1 MKEDKTFTL
10 LVKHFNL
17 YSRKFTVVAGS
28 EIMAKQ
34 RVRELISVHPIDQRR
49 GTYDGTHLILGA
61 AQKCDLDFPLLPANA
76 IDALNSQCAGKECVV
91 PGERIVQI
99 AFGSVMKRVREH
111 LQIPRGEL
119 AAKVD
124 LQLPAIGVLERGET
138 GVRLFNFL
146 KIAQALGK
154 SPDDLLRLVVEEY
167 ERMDSSRQ
175 E

>member
-1 MKEDKTFTL
+1 MKEIKTFTL

-17 YSRKFTVVAGS
+17 YSRKFIIGAGS
-28 EIMAKQ
+28 EVMAKQ
-34 RVRELISVHPIDQRR
+34 RVRELISVHPLDQRR
-49 GTYDGTHLILGA
+49 GTYDGTHVILSVT
-61 AQKCDLDFPLLPANA
+61 QKSEFDSRLSWSANA
-76 IDALNSQCAGKECVV
+76 IDTLSSDGIGEDCVV

-99 AFGSVMKRVREH
+99 AFGSVMKRVREDIK
-111 LQIPRGEL
+111 IPRVEL

-124 LQLPAIGVLERGET
+124 LQLPTIGVLERGET

-167 ERMDSSRQ
+167 ERIARLG
-175 E
+175 